1 MLAGPVFTLPKG
13 AKQPFVFCKLGKA
26 PTIFCSL
33 DGPAMNGPVR
43 HGLPLLV
50 LSDEDRQEVGD
61 RDDPQ
66 ELVVF
71 DHGQ

>member
-1 MLAGPVFTLPKG
+1 MFTLPKG

-26 PTIFCSL
+26 PTILCSL

-43 HGLPLLV
+43 DGLPLFV
-50 LSDEDRQEVGD
+50 LFDEGLQDVGD
-61 RDDPQ
+61 GDDPH